1 MDERTDIVTGDPPRV
16 ELRAG
21 GRTWQA
27 SVGREWT
34 IGRADEADIRL
45 EDPRVSRQHAVLSAT
60 PAGWILVNHSS
71 NGMFVNGRRVDSVSI
86 MSRPVTVLLGS
97 ASSGEELQI
106 RPLTPA
112 APAAAPV
119 PAARPTRVHP
129 PQAPQPRQP
138 PAPPPA
144 PRPAQP
150 PAPSA
155 APPGGPPA
163 APPRRRGPTTVARPP
178 KAVHN
183 TIDRLV
189 VTIGRAP
196 ENDLVL
202 NDLLVSRRHAVLRR
216 TGEQWEL
223 ADLNSFNGTYV
234 NGNRISSAVIGPDD
248 VVGIGHQLLVLSGDT
263 LVEHVDTG
271 DVSYEASNLRVVT
284 PKGKVLLADVSFA
297 LPERCF
303 MAVVG
308 PSGAGK
314 STLLGAL
321 TGFRPAGSGAV
332 EYDGRDLYE
341 NYAEL
346 RHRIGFV
353 PQDDILHTALTVR
366 RALNYAARLRFPQ
379 DVSARERNQRIE
391 EVLGELGLTD
401 RADQRIDSLSGGQRK
416 RTSVALELL
425 TKPSLLFLDEP
436 TSGLDPGYEKS
447 VMQTLRGLADDGRSV
462 VVVTHNTAQLDLC
475 DRLLILAPGGRLAY
489 FGPPQQALGYFGCTD
504 FADLFNLLEHD
515 ATTDWSGR
523 FLASAIHDALS
534 GPHRIPRPAPPAAP
548 AKAVRQQSALAQFVT
563 LSMRYL
569 AVIAADR
576 QYSVTLLV
584 LPLLLSLFAHAVP
597 GKAGLSIAKAIEVR
611 STQPSQLLVLLII
624 GGALMGC
631 ASSIREIVKERAIYQ
646 REHGIGLS
654 RTAYL
659 FSKLVVLTVITSLQA
674 LILGLLG
681 GAALPAADQSV
692 LLPWPRVEVALAV
705 VAVTV
710 VSMIIGLVISATIG
724 NADRGMPLLVLVVMA
739 ELVLCGGMFGVRGRG
754 PLEYLAWLSPSR
766 WAYAMGACT
775 VDLNDLRRTLPG
787 GDMDPMWDYKL
798 SSWLIAAGACAAQAL
813 VLVIVLVIQLKRL
826 DPQRKAGK

>member
-1 MDERTDIVTGDPPRV
+1 MDDKTDIITRNPPRL

-21 GRTWQA
+21 ARTWQA
-27 SVGREWT
+27 SVGRSWT
-34 IGRADEADIRL
+34 IGRANEADIRL
-45 EDPRVSRQHAVLSAT
+45 EDPRVSRQHAVLQAT
-60 PAGWILVNHSS
+60 PTGWVLVNHSR
-71 NGMFVNGRRVDSVSI
+71 NGMFVYGQRVDSVTI
-86 MSRPVTVLLGS
+86 MSRPVTVFLGS
-97 ASSGEELQI
+97 ASSGEALQI
-106 RPLTPA
+106 RPIHPVA
-112 APAAAPV
+112 A
-119 PAARPTRVHP
+119 
-129 PQAPQPRQP
+129 
-138 PAPPPA
+138 
-144 PRPAQP
+144 
-150 PAPSA
+150 SA
-155 APPGGPPA
+155 APTQR
-163 APPRRRGPTTVARPP
+163 APRQGPTTIARAPT
-178 KAVHN
+178 AVHA
-183 TIDRLV
+183 IEQVV

-196 ENDLVL
+196 QNNVVL
-202 NDLLVSRRHAVLRR
+202 NDLLVSRRHAILRR
-216 TGEQWEL
+216 SGNRWEL
-223 ADLNSFNGTYV
+223 VDNNSANGTYV
-234 NGNRISSAVIGPDD
+234 NGNRIRRAVIGPDD
-248 VVGIGHQLLVLSGDT
+248 VVGIGHHLLHLFGDT
-263 LVEHVDTG
+263 LVEHVDVG
-271 DVSYEASNLRVVT
+271 DVSYEATNLRVAT
-284 PKGKVLLADVSFA
+284 KDGKVLLADVSFA

-321 TGFRPAGSGAV
+321 TGFRPAGAGAV

-353 PQDDILHTALTVR
+353 PQDNILHTPLTVR

-379 DVSARERNQRIE
+379 DVSAEERNQRIE
-391 EVLGELGLTD
+391 EVLGELGL
-401 RADQRIDSLSGGQRK
+401 AAQAEQRIDSLSGGQRK

-462 VVVTHNTAQLDLC
+462 VVVTHSTAQLNLC

-489 FGPPQQALGYFGCTD
+489 FGPPQQALTYFGSSD

-515 ATTDWSGR
+515 TTTDWTGR
-523 FLASAIHDALS
+523 FVASPLHDALT
-534 GPHRIPRPAPPAAP
+534 GPRRTQQLTAPPAP
-548 AKAVRQQSALAQFVT
+548 AQPVRQQSPFAQFAT
-563 LSMRYL
+563 LSRRYL

-576 QYSVTLLV
+576 QYAATIVL

-597 GKAGLSIAKAIEVR
+597 GKAGLSITKAILQT
-611 STQPSQLLVLLII
+611 SAQPSQLLVLLVI

-654 RTAYL
+654 RAAYL
-659 FSKLVVLTVITSLQA
+659 CSKLLVLTVITSLQG

-681 GAALPAADQSV
+681 GVLLPPPDQSV
-692 LLPWPRVEVALAV
+692 VIPWPRLEVALAV

-710 VSMIIGLVISATIG
+710 VSMIIGLLISVTIG

-739 ELVLCGGMFGVRGRG
+739 ELVLCGGMFGVKGRV

-766 WAYAMGACT
+766 WAYAMGAST
-775 VDLNDLRRTLPG
+775 VDLNDLRRHFSGET
-787 GDMDPMWDYKL
+787 DPMWDYKF
-798 SSWLIAAGACAAQAL
+798 SSWAIAASACAIQAL
-813 VLVIVLVIQLKRL
+813 VLVILLAIQLKRL
-826 DPQRKAGK
+826 DPHRKVIK

>member
-1 MDERTDIVTGDPPRV
+1 VDDRTGIVTGNPPRL

-21 GRTWQA
+21 GRVWQA
-27 SVGREWT
+27 SVGRTWT
-34 IGRADEADIRL
+34 IGRANEADFRL
-45 EDPRVSRQHAVLSAT
+45 EDPRVSRQHAVLQAT
-60 PAGWILVNHSS
+60 SGGWILVNHSS
-71 NGMFVNGRRVDSVSI
+71 NGMFVDGQRVESVTI
-86 MSRPVTVLLGS
+86 TSRPVTVLLGS
-97 ASSGEELQI
+97 ASSGEALQI
-106 RPLTPA
+106 RPLNPV
-112 APAAAPV
+112 APPAPV
-119 PAARPTRVHP
+119 ASPPPPRPPHP
-129 PQAPQPRQP
+129 QQPDPPHPQRPRQP
-138 PAPPPA
+138 PAPPA
-144 PRPAQP
+144 AQ
-150 PAPSA
+150 
-155 APPGGPPA
+155 
-163 APPRRRGPTTVARPP
+163 PRRRGATTVARPP
-178 KAVHN
+178 SAVH

-196 ENDLVL
+196 ENNVVL
-202 NDLLVSRRHAVLRR
+202 NDLLVSRRHAMLRR
-216 TGEQWEL
+216 SGDRWEL
-223 ADLNSFNGTYV
+223 TDLNSANGTYV
-234 NGNRISSAVIGPDD
+234 NGNRISSWFIGPDD

-271 DVSYEASNLRVVT
+271 DVSYEATNLRVVT
-284 PKGKVLLADVSFA
+284 NKGKVLLADVSFA

-353 PQDDILHTALTVR
+353 PQDDILHTGLTVR

-379 DVSARERNQRIE
+379 DVSAPERTQRID

-401 RADQRIDSLSGGQRK
+401 HADQRIDSLSGGQRK

-447 VMQTLRGLADDGRSV
+447 VMQTLRGLANDGRSV
-462 VVVTHNTAQLDLC
+462 VVVTHSTAQLNLC

-489 FGPPQQALGYFGCTD
+489 FGPPQQALTYFDCSD

-515 ATTDWSGR
+515 TTTDWSGR
-523 FLASAIHDALS
+523 FVASPLHDALS
-534 GPHRIPRPAPPAAP
+534 GPHRAQRLAPPAAP
-548 AKAVRQQSALAQFVT
+548 AKPVRQQSAFAQFVT
-563 LSMRYL
+563 LSRRYL

-576 QYSVTLLV
+576 RHSVGLL
-584 LPLLLSLFAHAVP
+584 LTPLLLSLIVHLVP
-597 GKAGLSIAKAIEVR
+597 GKAGLSISKAIELR
-611 STQPSQLLVLLII
+611 STQPSMLLVLLII
-624 GGALMGC
+624 GGAFMGC
-631 ASSIREIVKERAIYQ
+631 ASSFQEIVKERAIYQ

-654 RTAYL
+654 RAAYL
-659 FSKLVVLTVITSLQA
+659 FSKLVVLTVITSL
-674 LILGLLG
+674 LGLLLGLLG
-681 GAALPAADQSV
+681 GVLLPPPDQSV
-692 LLPWPRVEVALAV
+692 LVPWPRVEVSLAV

-724 NADRGMPLLVLVVMA
+724 NADRGMMLLVLVVMG
-739 ELVLCGGMFGVRGRG
+739 ELVLSGGMFGVKGRV

-766 WAYAMGACT
+766 WAFAMGACT
-775 VDLNDLRRTLPG
+775 VDLNDLRRSLPG
-787 GDMDPMWDYKL
+787 GEMDPMWDYKV
-798 SSWLIAAGACAAQAL
+798 SSWVIAASVCAVQAI
-813 VLVIVLVIQLKRL
+813 VLVILLAIQLKRL